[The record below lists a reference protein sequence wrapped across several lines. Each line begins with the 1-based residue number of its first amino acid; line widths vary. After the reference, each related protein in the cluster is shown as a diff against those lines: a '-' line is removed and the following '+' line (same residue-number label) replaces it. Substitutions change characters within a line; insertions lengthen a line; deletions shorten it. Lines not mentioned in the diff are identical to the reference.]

1 MNTNKGFTLIEVA
14 IVITIIGILIAVAIP
29 AFKGCKA
36 NETSA
41 SCNARIQE
49 QSINNQTGDS
59 K

>member
-1 MNTNKGFTLIEVA
+1 MKSKGFTLIEVVIIIA
-14 IVITIIGILIAVAIP
+14 ILGILAAVAIP